1 VLTMCA
7 LLDYT
12 LSHEQVC
19 HLGSSL
25 TDIEMISLLLGAIV
39 HDFKHPGRRY
49 TLNIS
54 YTRRSLIAHQQYVNM
69 CTHKALP
76 CIALV

>member
-1 VLTMCA
+1 VLKTHV
-7 LLDYT
+7 LLYYT
-12 LSHEQVC
+12 SIHEQVC

-49 TLNIS
+49 T
-54 YTRRSLIAHQQYVNM
+54 QYDLDTNL
-69 CTHKALP
+69 C
-76 CIALV
+76 